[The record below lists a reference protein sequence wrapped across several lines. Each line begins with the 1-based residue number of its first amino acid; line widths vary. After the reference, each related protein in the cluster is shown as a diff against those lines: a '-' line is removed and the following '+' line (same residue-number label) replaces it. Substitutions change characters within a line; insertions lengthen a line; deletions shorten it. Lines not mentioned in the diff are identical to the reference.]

1 MLLSCNIRFLFL
13 KRIACLGSAMRPSK
27 SGLHTVTIMP
37 LSPAMQMLGAFAE
50 FERAMC
56 SENINGSNQQG
67 EREIPGGHQVQDCR
81 LALG

>member
-1 MLLSCNIRFLFL
+1 MGPITVYKCLNYKLLSCNIRVVFL

-56 SENINGSNQQG
+56 SEL
-67 EREIPGGHQVQDCR
+67 RT
-81 LALG
+81 